1 MARSRF
7 VHDIIMRLWPL
18 GKVVNWLASRPV
30 VGPLFESLACAEDDE
45 AIIIPIA
52 EVVQGTQSVVL
63 PYQLLAPMVAQAST
77 RVLLEKCLCRQGENC
92 QTYPHG
98 IGCLFLGPGAAEIHP
113 SLGRVVDVNE
123 ALAHLEQGMEA
134 GLLPSIVHSG
144 FDAWLLGIPYRRE
157 LAVCFCCECCCSVH
171 QSLRAGPPRGW
182 ESVTRL
188 PGLSVEVGPECS
200 LCGTCQMVC
209 PVSAISKVDGQMGV
223 DDDDRCKGCGRCAAA
238 CPEGAITLRMAEGV
252 DVQRLVSERVQ
263 TRTDIL
269 TVATDQTG

>member
-18 GKVVNWLASRPV
+18 GKAVNWLASRPV
-30 VGPLFESLACAEDDE
+30 VGRLFEPLAYAEEDE
-45 AIIIPIA
+45 AIIIPVA

-77 RVLLEKCLCRQGENC
+77 RVLLERCLCRQGENC
-92 QTYPHG
+92 QTYPHE

-113 SLGRVVDVNE
+113 SLGRVVSVNE
-123 ALAHLEQGMEA
+123 ALAHLEQGMEV

-157 LAVCFCCECCCSVH
+157 IAVCFCCECCCSVH

-182 ESVTRL
+182 ESVIRL
-188 PGLSVEVGPECS
+188 PGLSVEVGPECT

-209 PVSAISKVDGQMGV
+209 PVSAIAKVDGQMGV
-223 DDDDRCKGCGRCAAA
+223 DDELCKGCGRCAAA
-238 CPEGAITLRMAEGV
+238 CPEGAITLRMAEGM
-252 DVQRLVSERVQ
+252 DVQSLVSERVQ

-269 TVATDQTG
+269 TVAMDRTG